1 MDSDVQSRKRHKGGW
16 KHTPSCRITG
26 IVVSFPFMTTCA
38 SATSRIPFL
47 GNQLERVLL
56 PASTAAVEW
65 LFSVKGYE
73 MTDKRSRLQPTTIR
87 NAMLLR
93 MNTILA
99 RKDKLY
105 EDINEYTKEKTRVA
119 TKQSL
124 FICFKPIQYYCS
136 AIGKPSH
143 SMGKEWL
150 VLERQKDPT
159 LVSWNSSQFLE
170 SSCGY

>member
-1 MDSDVQSRKRHKGGW
+1 MDSDVQSRRRHKGGW

-65 LFSVKGYE
+65 LFSVQGYK
-73 MTDKRSRLQPTTIR
+73 MTDRRNRLQPTTIR

-124 FICFKPIQYYCS
+124 FICLFQANTILLLCY
-136 AIGKPSH
+136 
-143 SMGKEWL
+143 
-150 VLERQKDPT
+150 RQT
-159 LVSWNSSQFLE
+159 FT
-170 SSCGY
+170 